1 MTGWLSV
8 LVASLVGSLHCVGM
22 CGGLVGFYATA
33 ERDGSARWAPHLG
46 YHLTRL
52 LAYATLGAAAGQL
65 GSGLDAVGSSLGIG
79 RLGLFVALL
88 TLVARGLPTL
98 LGWGSRERLAR
109 LQRRSRRD
117 AVLPRL
123 QRAFAALAQRAS
135 QRPPLWRA
143 SALGLSS
150 ALLPCGWLYAFVLL
164 AAGTGSAGSGA
175 LLLVAFWSGTVP
187 ALLGLGVGLQR
198 LAAPLRARLPRLSAA
213 LVAAAC
219 VVNLASRWPAASAAD
234 SSGALAP
241 NPSCHHA
248 H

>member
-33 ERDGSARWAPHLG
+33 ERQGSARWAPHLA

-52 LAYATLGAAAGQL
+52 LAYTTLGAAAGQL
-65 GSGLDAVGSSLGIG
+65 GSGLDAAGASLGIG
-79 RLGLFVALL
+79 RLGLFMALL
-88 TLVARGLPTL
+88 TLVARGTPAL
-98 LGWGSRERLAR
+98 LGWGTRERLVR
-109 LQRRSRRD
+109 LERRPRRS
-117 AVLPRL
+117 ALLPRL
-123 QRAFAALAQRAS
+123 ERAFTSLARRAS
-135 QRPPLWRA
+135 ERPPLWRA

-150 ALLPCGWLYAFVLL
+150 ALLPCGWLYAFVAL
-164 AAGTGSAGSGA
+164 AAGTGSARGGA
-175 LLLVAFWSGTVP
+175 LLLLAFWSGTVP

-219 VVNLASRWPAASAAD
+219 LVNVASRWPAASAAD
-234 SSGALAP
+234 SSGAP
-241 NPSCHHA
+241 SPPPSCHHA